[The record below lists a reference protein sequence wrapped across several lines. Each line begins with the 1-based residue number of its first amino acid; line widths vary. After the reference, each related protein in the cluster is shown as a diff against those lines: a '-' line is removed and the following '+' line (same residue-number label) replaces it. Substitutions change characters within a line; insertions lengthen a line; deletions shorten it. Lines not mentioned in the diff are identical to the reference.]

1 MTNEQELTQPRAKET
16 RQRILE
22 AALQVFST
30 KGYHEA
36 RMDDIV
42 AAAEASKG
50 AIYFHFPSKERIF
63 LALIDEFVDML
74 EAQLERALAS
84 ESGGIRRVDAALK
97 VCIEAFGRYRQ
108 LAKVVLVQ
116 AVGIGQAFEQKRL
129 EVNQRFV
136 AIIKRELDR
145 AIAEGDIPPQDTEIA
160 AFVWMGALYEI
171 VIRWIYT
178 GQPDLARS
186 LPALRS
192 LLLRSVGVRPE
203 HIKP

>member
-1 MTNEQELTQPRAKET
+1 MSEQDLVHPRAKET

-30 KGYHEA
+30 KGYHAA

-42 AAAEASKG
+42 EAAEASKG

-63 LALIDEFVDML
+63 LALIDEFADLL
-74 EAQLERALAS
+74 ESQLERALAS
-84 ESGGIRRVDAALK
+84 EPSGIRRVDAALR
-97 VCIEAFGRYRQ
+97 VCIETFGRYRQ
-108 LAKVVLVQ
+108 LAKVVLVH
-116 AVGIGQAFEQKRL
+116 AVGVGQAFEQKRL

-136 AIIKRELDR
+136 TIIKRELDR
-145 AIAEGDIPPQDTEIA
+145 AVAEGDIPPQDTEIA

-178 GQPDLARS
+178 GQPDPERS

-192 LLLRSVGVRPE
+192 LLLRSVGVP
-203 HIKP
+203 